1 MFNLNE
7 SKIIQLMEELIK
19 RNGSDLHLTEETIP
33 YFRVQGQIMP
43 ADSLPIS
50 SKTLKEE
57 IESIIGKN
65 KFDSFLKNKD
75 FDCSFGLD
83 SKLLNYWFT
92 RKCSTITKQTKRVGF
107 SNWSNRLRQ
116 DHYPSKWSKLD
127 KQ

>member
-1 MFNLNE
+1 MSNLNE
-7 SKIIQLMEELIK
+7 SKIIQLMEALIK
-19 RNGSDLHLTEETIP
+19 RNGSDLHLTEDTIP

-43 ADSLPIS
+43 ASSFPIS

-83 SKLLNYWFT
+83 GIARFRINLFFLFMIK
-92 RKCSTITKQTKRVGF
+92 
-107 SNWSNRLRQ
+107 
-116 DHYPSKWSKLD
+116 
-127 KQ
+127 

>member
-1 MFNLNE
+1 MFDLNE

-65 KFDSFLKNKD
+65 
-75 FDCSFGLD
+75 
-83 SKLLNYWFT
+83 
-92 RKCSTITKQTKRVGF
+92 
-107 SNWSNRLRQ
+107 
-116 DHYPSKWSKLD
+116 
-127 KQ
+127 